1 MARGKTL
8 DTETRPLN
16 VRVDVDDLKT
26 LQLLQIV
33 TGTPTAEVVR
43 AMLKEYIG
51 KNKKLLTQA
60 GEVLVK
66 TGKS

>member
-1 MARGKTL
+1 MARGKAL

-16 VRVDVDDLKT
+16 VRVDVDDLRA

-33 TGTPTAEVVR
+33 TETPTAEVVR
-43 AMLKEYIG
+43 AMLKEYIA

-66 TGKS
+66 SGRR

>member
-33 TGTPTAEVVR
+33 TGTNTADVVR
-43 AMLKEYIG
+43 KSLKDYIAQ
-51 KNKKLLTQA
+51 NRKLLTQA
-60 GEVLVK
+60 GEALVK
-66 TGKS
+66 GGSK

>member
-33 TGTPTAEVVR
+33 TGTSTADVVR
-43 AMLKEYIG
+43 ESLKEYIG
-51 KNKKLLTQA
+51 KNRKLLTQA
-60 GEVLVK
+60 GEALVK
-66 TGKS
+66 GGGK

>member
-1 MARGKTL
+1 MARGKAL
-8 DTETRPLN
+8 DSETRPLN

-33 TGTPTAEVVR
+33 TGTTTADVVR
-43 AMLKEYIG
+43 DMLREYIA

-60 GEVLVK
+60 GEALVK
-66 TGKS
+66 GGE

>member
-1 MARGKTL
+1 MARGKSL

-33 TGTPTAEVVR
+33 TGTSTADVVR
-43 AMLKEYIG
+43 ESLKEYIT

-60 GEVLVK
+60 GEALVK
-66 TGKS
+66 GGGK